1 MLKKNEKNACDSFV
15 YVLKKIGLKY
25 KDGEEVKNSRTKDV
39 EMILSPEDKNKRYP
53 KIAIE
58 HTIIEA
64 HNNQKLYV
72 KQLSDIEN
80 EISRKCQGKLPAD
93 RLFSL
98 IVPPNL
104 ITGKKRECRSQFIEK
119 MTNWIPTVA
128 GNLEVDAQSIQLYK
142 EHKIAL
148 WCFSRNIERLDQNI
162 FMTPTRP
169 ENGEEEIRSRFRRAV
184 TEKIPKLIKYKEK
197 EESYDTALLFEDVS
211 FSYCSSNHSW
221 IDLIPDEY
229 RPQIKLIDFIVTF
242 VSIENR
248 MSIGFVWK
256 EKSQLYSRIS
266 EIPDDRKIICP
277 RLLL

>member
-1 MLKKNEKNACDSFV
+1 MLKENEKNACDSFV
-15 YVLKKIGLKY
+15 YILRKIGLKY
-25 KDGEEVKNSRTKDV
+25 KVGEIVENSRTKDV
-39 EMILSPEDKNKRYP
+39 EMILSPEDESKQYP

-72 KQLSDIEN
+72 QQLSDIEN
-80 EISRKCQGKLPAD
+80 EISQKCQGKLPAD

-98 IVPPNL
+98 IVPPIL
-104 ITGKKRECRSQFIEK
+104 IIGKKRKKRSQFIEK

-142 EHKIAL
+142 GHKIAL
-148 WCFSRNIERLDQNI
+148 WCFSRNIDRLDKNI
-162 FMTPTRP
+162 FMRPTRP

-197 EESYDTALLFEDVS
+197 SYDTALLFEDVS
-211 FSYCSSNHSW
+211 FSYCSPNRSW

-242 VSIENR
+242 VSVKNR

-266 EIPDDRKIICP
+266 EIPDDRKILCS